1 MREPNE
7 SESAY
12 MKRCFKEV
20 LDEEGLDSVEDQLKE
35 EGYKIENIR
44 PRKSERRQEIRKQ
57 QKAVVKTGVPLS
69 PEAIVE
75 LLPAPTDVDG
85 RVDGAFVAGMRYEAM
100 NVIRG
105 IRLAQELSKM
115 AIDQA
120 SPVIRMA
127 QEMRAA
133 EGKAADEAAM
143 KAAAGVGAQ
152 IMPRIDQLAA
162 QVAGGGENPMMSL
175 MMTLMQPAFQQAAQ
189 HLAKF
194 FGATQMPGHG
204 QQSQEQQAEQPPVE
218 QQTQVE
224 RPQAQPAGSSPN
236 IKQRSIKE
244 WEDS

>member
-1 MREPNE
+1 MREENE
-7 SESAY
+7 SESSY

-20 LDEEGLDSVEDQLKE
+20 VDEEGLDRVEDQLKE
-35 EGYKIENIR
+35 EGYKMENIR
-44 PRKSERRQEIRKQ
+44 PRKSERRQEVKKQ
-57 QKAVVKTGVPLS
+57 QRAVVKTGTPLS

-127 QEMRAA
+127 QEMRAS
-133 EGKAADEAAM
+133 EGKTADEAAM

-152 IMPRIDQLAA
+152 IMPEVEALRNLVGSQ
-162 QVAGGGENPMMSL
+162 GGNPMASM
-175 MMTLMQPAFQQAAQ
+175 MMTLMMPSMQQAAQ
-189 HLAKF
+189 RLAGL
-194 FGATQMPGHG
+194 FGATQPGATGPPGTGVG
-204 QQSQEQQAEQPPVE
+204 QQ
-218 QQTQVE
+218 
-224 RPQAQPAGSSPN
+224 PAFNALN
-236 IKQRSIKE
+236 IEEHSINE
-244 WEDS
+244 WEG